1 MISQE
6 LANFR
11 FMGMT
16 AAGLQASPLPGGA
29 RVNEMSPLLIVDD
42 EPEYL
47 DEILEALAYEGIEA
61 VSASNGAAAVAML
74 RKYPDIRVVVTDIR
88 MPEMDGIAF
97 VEAARGEFGNR
108 DLHFI
113 VVTGHAAKSDL
124 ERARAAGVRNCLSK
138 PLALDDLRRAIQS
151 LQV

>member
-1 MISQE
+1 MSHG

-16 AAGLQASPLPGGA
+16 AAGLHASPLPGGA

-47 DEILEALAYEGIEA
+47 DEILEALAYEGMDA
-61 VSASNGAAAVAML
+61 MSAANGAAAVEML
-74 RKYPDIRVVVTDIR
+74 RRYPDIRVVVTDIR
-88 MPEMDGIAF
+88 MPEMDGIAL
-97 VEAARGEFGNR
+97 VEAARNEFCNR

-113 VVTGHAAKSDL
+113 VVTGHAAKVDI
-124 ERARAAGVRNCLSK
+124 ERAKAAGVRNCLSK
-138 PLALDDLRRAIQS
+138 PLALDDLRRAIRS
-151 LQV
+151 FQV